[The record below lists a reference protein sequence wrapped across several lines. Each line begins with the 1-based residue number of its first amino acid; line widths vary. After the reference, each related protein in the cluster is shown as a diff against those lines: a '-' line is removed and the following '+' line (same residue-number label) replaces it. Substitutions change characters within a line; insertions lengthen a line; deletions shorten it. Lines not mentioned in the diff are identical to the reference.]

1 MTKKSRHFWIVFGV
15 LALTTAV
22 SLAAFMFFRPA
33 AKAVPANT
41 SPSSSSQPSAES
53 GRSHVGKPASE
64 SPHVPPVAA
73 PTARKA
79 DGSRV
84 AYLTFD
90 DGPSPLTPELLS
102 RLKENGVCA
111 TFFIVGRNA
120 QKYPDSLKE
129 MAEDGDVI
137 GVHSWTHDYSY
148 IYRNTNN
155 FLTDFNKLDDYIYQ
169 QTGVRT
175 KICRFPGGTNN
186 MVCRRY
192 SRGHIMR
199 EIVSL
204 VHKKGFEYYDWNV
217 SLGEAS
223 EVPPSREKI
232 IQNVVP
238 ACRGKNTVV
247 ILFHDT
253 DVREYVDVVPD
264 IIAELR
270 EEGFSFGTLAPD
282 RLSPAVLKAVQF
294 IPV

>member
-1 MTKKSRHFWIVFGV
+1 MIKRSRHFWIVSGG
-15 LALTTAV
+15 LAV
-22 SLAAFMFFRPA
+22 SLAAFMLFRPA

-41 SPSSSSQPSAES
+41 SLSSPSQPSAES
-53 GRSHVGKPASE
+53 GRPQEGKSASE
-64 SPHVPPVAA
+64 SPQAPPSSA
-73 PTARKA
+73 PTARTA
-79 DGSRV
+79 DGSRI

-90 DGPSPLTPELLS
+90 DGPSSFTPELLS

-129 MAEDGDVI
+129 MVEDGDVI

-155 FLTDFNKLDDYIYQ
+155 FLSDFNQLNDYIYQ
-169 QTGVRT
+169 QTGIHS

-186 MVCRRY
+186 TVCRRY

-217 SLGEAS
+217 SSGEAS
-223 EVPPSREKI
+223 ANPPSKEKI
-232 IQNVVP
+232 IENVVP

-264 IIAELR
+264 IIAKLR
-270 EEGFSFGTLAPD
+270 EEGFSFGTLSPEK
-282 RLSPAVLKAVQF
+282 LSPAALKAVQF
-294 IPV
+294 LPV

>member
-1 MTKKSRHFWIVFGV
+1 MTKRSRHFWIVFGV

-22 SLAAFMFFRPA
+22 SLAAFMLFHPA

-41 SPSSSSQPSAES
+41 SLSSSSRPSAGS
-53 GRSHVGKPASE
+53 GRPQEGKPASE
-64 SPHVPPVAA
+64 SPQAPPAAA
-73 PTARKA
+73 PTAKKA

-90 DGPSPLTPELLS
+90 DGPSQLTPELLS

-155 FLTDFNKLDDYIYQ
+155 FLTDFDNLNNYIYQ
-169 QTGVRT
+169 QTGVHT

-186 MVCRRY
+186 TVCRRY
-192 SRGHIMR
+192 SREHMMR

-217 SLGEAS
+217 SSGEAS
-223 EVPPSREKI
+223 ANPPSREKI
-232 IQNVVP
+232 IENVVP

-253 DVREYVDVVPD
+253 DVREYVDAVPD
-264 IIAELR
+264 IIAKLR

-282 RLSPAVLKAVQF
+282 KLSPAAQKAVQF
-294 IPV
+294 IPG